1 MDGVVASPLE
11 IARIRRACGRRFLI
25 VTPGV
30 RMPGAGRDDQKRVM
44 TPAAA
49 MRAGADYL
57 VVGRPIL
64 AAPDRVAAARAIVAD
79 MMAGLRGAQRTTS
92 LPRAS

>member
-1 MDGVVASPLE
+1 MT
-11 IARIRRACGRRFLI
+11 I

-30 RMPGAGRDDQKRVM
+30 RLPGAGQDDQQRVT
-44 TPAAA
+44 TPGSA
-49 MRAGADYL
+49 MRAGADHL

-64 AAPDRVAAARAIVAD
+64 GAPDRVAAARAIVAD
-79 MMAGLRGAQRTTS
+79 MMAGLRGGQRTTS